1 MENITNSN
9 KFQIVSKYKPTGDQ
23 PTAIKQLVDGLVDGK
38 KLQVLLGATG
48 TGKTFAMANIIEQVQ
63 RPTLVLVHN
72 KTLAGQLYSEFKE
85 LFPHN
90 RVEYF
95 VSNFDFYQ
103 PEAYIPKSDTYIDK
117 NAVMNE
123 EIEMLRT
130 SAINSVLERRDTI
143 VVASVASIYGL
154 TDPDEYRNLVFDIR
168 VGEEINRNAFYK
180 ALVDAQ
186 YKRNNLDTPPGSFR
200 VRGDII
206 ELVPANMES
215 NVVIRIDTFG
225 DEIEKIY
232 AVDLLTGEIKQTF
245 KTYPIF
251 PAYDHA
257 STRERIKE
265 ACVTI
270 KEELDE
276 RLEYFRKEGKLLEAE
291 RLEMRTNQDME
302 SMQEFGMCPGIENY
316 SRHIDKRK
324 PGQKPFCLMDYFP
337 EDFLMFIDESHVSIP
352 QIRGMYNGD
361 RSRKTTLVDY
371 GFRLPSAL
379 DNRPLNFEEFESL
392 MPQTICT
399 SATPGDYELGKTDAP
414 IAQQIIRP
422 TGLLDPIVEVR
433 KTMGQ
438 IDDILYEIKERI
450 KKNERTMIVTLTIK
464 MAEDLTNYLKER
476 GIKVVYLH
484 HETKTLER
492 SQIIYQL
499 RKGKYDVLV
508 GINLLREGLD
518 IPEVSLISIL
528 DADKEGFLRSTRSL
542 IQVIGRAARNANGLV
557 VMYADK
563 MTDSMKEAI
572 EETNRRRAIQDRYNK
587 ENGIIPT
594 TIIKEIR
601 APIHNNDDEVGEMI
615 KLTKRGSRKQI
626 EAKIK
631 ELEKQMHQAAKEF
644 DFEKAIELRDIILE
658 MRAGQ
663 N

>member
-1 MENITNSN
+1 MKNIDCSHP
-9 KFQIVSKYKPTGDQ
+9 FELVSEYKPTGDQ
-23 PTAIKQLVDGLVDGK
+23 PTAIKQLVEGVESGK

-48 TGKTFAMANIIEQVQ
+48 TGKTFTMANIIQRVQ
-63 RPTLVLVHN
+63 RPALILVHN

-85 LFPHN
+85 LFPNN

-117 NAVMNE
+117 NAVMND
-123 EIEMLRT
+123 EIELLRT

-154 TDPDEYRNLVFDIR
+154 TDPDEYRNLVFEIR
-168 VGEEINRNAFYK
+168 VGEEINRQEFYHS
-180 ALVDAQ
+180 LVDAQ

-200 VRGDII
+200 VRGDVI
-206 ELVPANMES
+206 EIVPANME
-215 NVVIRIDTFG
+215 NNTVIRIDTFG

-232 AVDLLTGEIKQTF
+232 EVDLLTGEIKHSYH
-245 KTYPIF
+245 TYPIF

-257 STRERIKE
+257 STRTRIKE
-265 ACVTI
+265 ACQTI
-270 KEELDE
+270 REELKD
-276 RLEYFRKEGKLLEAE
+276 RLAYFKSEGKLLEAE
-291 RLEMRTNQDME
+291 RLEMRTNQDIENME
-302 SMQEFGMCPGIENY
+302 EFGMCPGIENY

-324 PGQKPFCLMDYFP
+324 PGQRPFCLMDYFP
-337 EDFLMFIDESHVSIP
+337 EDFIMFIDESHVSIP

-361 RSRKTTLVDY
+361 RSRKETLVEY

-392 MPQTICT
+392 IPQVICT
-399 SATPGDYELGKTDAP
+399 SATPGDYELNKADAP
-414 IAQQIIRP
+414 IAEQIIRP
-422 TGLLDPIVEVR
+422 TGLVDPKIEIR
-433 KTMGQ
+433 PAFGQ
-438 IDDILYEIKERI
+438 IDDILYEIKERTQ
-450 KKNERTMIVTLTIK
+450 KNERVMLVTLTVK
-464 MAEDLTNYLKER
+464 MAEDLTQYLKQK

-492 SQIIYQL
+492 SEIIYQL

-542 IQVIGRAARNANGLV
+542 IQVIGRAARNAHGMV
-557 VMYADK
+557 IMYADNV
-563 MTDSMKEAI
+563 TDSMKNAI
-572 EETNRRRAIQDRYNK
+572 NETNRRRAIQEEYNN
-587 ENGIIPT
+587 EYGIVPK
-594 TIIKEIR
+594 TIVKEIR
-601 APIHNNDDEVGEMI
+601 PPIHNSDDEVSEMVDI
-615 KLTKRGSRKQI
+615 AKHGSRKQI

-631 ELEKQMHQAAKEF
+631 ELERQMKQAAKEF
-644 DFEKAIELRDIILE
+644 DFERAIELRDIILE
-658 MRAGQ
+658 MKAEL
-663 N
+663 